1 MHVCGSNGEAKL
13 LSYVIVANSQ
23 VSRFVAQDGILVA
36 LGEHTILS
44 LRVKQCK
51 GGRDERRS
59 FFSVCARRGTTTI

>member
-51 GGRDERRS
+51 GGRD
-59 FFSVCARRGTTTI
+59 